1 MLSSMTPTILLRDGK
16 VAMVLGTPGGSTIFT
31 SVFQV
36 ILNVLDFG
44 MSPLEAAGAARFHHQ
59 LLPPDLIL
67 MQRDSPLPEE
77 TLSVLGDR
85 GYKTRSIYNYG
96 DIQMIYDDGKDVQ
109 AASDPRN
116 RGESRVID
124 LAAEAAPDQ

>member
-1 MLSSMTPTILLRDGK
+1 
-16 VAMVLGTPGGSTIFT
+16 
-31 SVFQV
+31 
-36 ILNVLDFG
+36 
-44 MSPLEAAGAARFHHQ
+44 
-59 LLPPDLIL
+59 

-124 LAAEAAPDQ
+124 VAREAATE